1 MPNED
6 DKTWGQWYN
15 MVKWNKVY
23 WLGIWKMTVSS
34 ATNEQQCDLEQVT
47 LCLWAL
53 VLRNV
58 KITQV
63 NLSNVELL

>member
-1 MPNED
+1 
-6 DKTWGQWYN
+6 

-34 ATNEQQCDLEQVT
+34 ATNEQLCDLEQVT

-58 KITQV
+58 KTTRV
-63 NLSNVELL
+63 NLSNLELL